1 MMSLKPTLTAA
12 AVAAALSGMVLPSFA
27 QEAVETEQVKVTASR
42 VEQELM
48 DVNMSV
54 SVITQDEIRHSKA
67 RNIGEL
73 LENVAGVRVMNDG
86 SQGMKRVQI
95 RGEDAFRTVVMID
108 GQRISEHKSMSGAP
122 MLIDPAMVERIEV
135 IKGPASVLYGSDA
148 IGGAINIIT
157 KKGGKDKFG
166 AEVSTG
172 FNSSAQGKSAAAS
185 IYGTIDKLEYRLS
198 AAFEDNENLETPVG
212 EVPYTSFSSKTASL
226 YLAYNLT
233 DDTKIGLTA
242 DTYELD
248 FMSGVQGGS
257 YSDFFVDVPK
267 WRRTKGAVFVES
279 KNLTENLVRVRADA
293 FYQQSKKDMHN
304 RVYVYQKPS
313 TTMPL
318 PVVDMK
324 MDNFAEN
331 ELRQTGV
338 SLQTDWAIGER
349 HYLIAGY
356 EFLYDDMTTA
366 KSMYHSRSFSISD
379 VTGGPGG
386 MNMPYNWTTSLND
399 STGYQQM
406 HALYLAMDSSVTD
419 TVTLNYGVRYTWVN
433 SEVTSADGLSTTTG
447 QYPVLPNQPD
457 TPKLGKST
465 TRDSSDS
472 RPVFNIGIN
481 WRATD
486 TLSLRASW
494 AQGFRV
500 PNLMERYIPTSMG
513 GGTVIANP
521 DLDPETSDNFELG
534 MRWLTNKAKFDL
546 AVFYSKADDYIS
558 EFEVQTDVYQNKNVS
573 GATTYGLE
581 ISASY
586 RFENGIE
593 PYAVATFMRRKFEQ
607 DNISTYD
614 SGTPEFFGRYGV
626 KWTGTV
632 SGLSLRADAYAV
644 SQSETSE
651 FDFDSRN
658 TTAYAGSTHY
668 NLTMGV
674 DFGPKNAYSLDM
686 GLYNITD
693 KTYKTSDAIYEPGR
707 FVMVKG
713 SARF

>member
-1 MMSLKPTLTAA
+1 MMSRTPKLA
-12 AVAAALSGMVLPSFA
+12 AVAVVAAFSSFA
-27 QEAVETEQVKVTASR
+27 LQVQAQETVELDEVKVTAGR

-54 SVITQDEIRHSKA
+54 SVITQEEIRHSKA

-73 LENVAGVRVMNDG
+73 LENVAGVRIMNDG

-122 MLIDPAMVERIEV
+122 MLIDPSMVERIEV

-157 KKGGKDKFG
+157 KKGGKEKFG

-185 IYGTIDKLEYRLS
+185 IYGTLDKLEYRLS
-198 AAFEDNENLETPVG
+198 AALEDNEELKTPVG

-233 DDTKIGLTA
+233 EDTKIGLTA

-248 FMSGVQGGS
+248 FMSGVQDAS
-257 YSDFFVDVPK
+257 YEDFFVDVPK
-267 WRRTKGAVFVES
+267 WKRTKGAVFIES
-279 KNLTENLVRVRADA
+279 KNLTDNLVRLRADA
-293 FYQQSKKDMHN
+293 FYQKTNKDMHN
-304 RVYVYQKPS
+304 RVY
-313 TTMPL
+313 MPQS
-318 PVVDMK
+318 MR
-324 MDNFAEN
+324 MDNYAEN
-331 ELRQTGV
+331 ELGQTGV
-338 SLQTDWAIGER
+338 SVQSDWQIGSR

-356 EFLYDDMTTA
+356 EFLYDDLTKADSHYDLVPPMPVPMTIRKA
-366 KSMYHSRSFSISD
+366 
-379 VTGGPGG
+379 
-386 MNMPYNWTTSLND
+386 NEND
-399 STGYQQM
+399 GYQQM
-406 HALYLAMDSSVTD
+406 HAVYLAMETALPYDVS
-419 TVTLNYGVRYTWVN
+419 LNYGVRYTWVN
-433 SEVTSADGLSTTTG
+433 SEVSSASGSSTQMG
-447 QYPVLPNQPD
+447 PGSPAMPEMQD
-457 TPKLGKST
+457 EGAKS
-465 TRDSSDS
+465 SSDS
-472 RPVFNIGIN
+472 RPVFNFGVN
-481 WRATD
+481 WRASD

-513 GGTVIANP
+513 GGQVIANP
-521 DLDPETSDNFELG
+521 DLDPETSDNFEVGL
-534 MRWLTNKAKFDL
+534 RWLTNKTKLDL
-546 AVFYSKADDYIS
+546 AIFYSKADDYIA
-558 EFEVQTDVYQNKNVS
+558 EFEVADDIYQNKNVS

-581 ISASY
+581 LSASY
-586 RFENGIE
+586 RFDNGIE
-593 PYAVATFMRRKFEQ
+593 PYVIATFMRRKFEQ
-607 DNISTYD
+607 DGMSTYN

-626 KWTGTV
+626 KWNGMLA
-632 SGLSLRADAYAV
+632 GLALRADAYAV
-644 SQSETSE
+644 SQSDTSE
-651 FDFDSRN
+651 FDFDSRA
-658 TTAYAGSTHY
+658 TTAYGGSTHY

-674 DFGPKNAYSLDM
+674 DFGPKRAYALDV

>member
-1 MMSLKPTLTAA
+1 MSRTPKLA
-12 AVAAALSGMVLPSFA
+12 AVAVLATFSGLALQVHA
-27 QEAVETEQVKVTASR
+27 QETVELDEVKVTAGR

-54 SVITQDEIRHSKA
+54 SVITQEEIRHSKA

-73 LENVAGVRVMNDG
+73 LENVAGVRIMNDG

-122 MLIDPAMVERIEV
+122 MLIDPSMVERIEV

-157 KKGGKDKFG
+157 KKGGKEKFG

-185 IYGTIDKLEYRLS
+185 IYGTLDKLEYRLS
-198 AAFEDNENLETPVG
+198 AALEDNEELKTPVG

-233 DDTKIGLTA
+233 EDTKIGLTA

-248 FMSGVQGGS
+248 FMSGVQDES
-257 YSDFFVDVPK
+257 YEDFFVDVPK
-267 WRRTKGAVFVES
+267 WKRTKGAVFVES
-279 KNLTENLVRVRADA
+279 KNLTDNLVRLRADA
-293 FYQQSKKDMHN
+293 FYQKTNKDMHN
-304 RVYVYQKPS
+304 RVY
-313 TTMPL
+313 MPQS
-318 PVVDMK
+318 MR
-324 MDNFAEN
+324 MDNYAEN
-331 ELRQTGV
+331 ELGQTGV
-338 SLQTDWAIGER
+338 SVQSDWQIGSR

-356 EFLYDDMTTA
+356 EFLYDDLMKADSHYDLVPPMPVPMTIRTA
-366 KSMYHSRSFSISD
+366 
-379 VTGGPGG
+379 
-386 MNMPYNWTTSLND
+386 NEND
-399 STGYQQM
+399 GYQQM
-406 HALYLAMDSSVTD
+406 HAVYLAMETALPYDVS
-419 TVTLNYGVRYTWVN
+419 LNYGVRYTWVK
-433 SEVTSADGLSTTTG
+433 SEVSSASGSSTQMGPGSPAMPEMQDEGT
-447 QYPVLPNQPD
+447 
-457 TPKLGKST
+457 KS
-465 TRDSSDS
+465 SSDS
-472 RPVFNIGIN
+472 RPVFNFGVN
-481 WRATD
+481 WRASD
-486 TLSLRASW
+486 ALSLRASW

-513 GGTVIANP
+513 GGQVRANP
-521 DLDPETSDNFELG
+521 DLDPETSDNFEVGL
-534 MRWLTNKAKFDL
+534 RWLTNKAKLDL
-546 AVFYSKADDYIS
+546 AAFYSKADDYIA
-558 EFEVQTDVYQNKNVS
+558 EFEVENDIYQNKNVS

-581 ISASY
+581 LSASY
-586 RFENGIE
+586 RFDNGIE
-593 PYAVATFMRRKFEQ
+593 PYVIATFMRRKFEQ
-607 DNISTYD
+607 DGMSTYN

-626 KWTGTV
+626 KWNGMLA
-632 SGLSLRADAYAV
+632 GLTLRADAYAV
-644 SQSETSE
+644 SQSDTSE
-651 FDFDSRN
+651 FDFDSRA
-658 TTAYAGSTHY
+658 TTAYGGSTHY

-674 DFGPKNAYSLDM
+674 DFGPKRAYALDV